1 MAVSLPTAADVR
13 KVREQA
19 AQNVAEQ
26 AEVARTPLLAV
37 LGAGDLAVATVSK
50 AVTDARVRAAER
62 REFVQTQVSELPQ
75 RLTADELR
83 KLVAELRAQA
93 ESAYESFAE
102 RGEKAWGKIRK
113 QPQVKQAI
121 ATIESYTEKLD
132 ARVDGFVD
140 DAHDAAEKAL
150 STVTRQARSTGEK
163 VARTT
168 QKVAADAA
176 KSVAELSETV
186 AAKGAE
192 VSTSVAAKG
201 AEVSEAV
208 AEKGAEAAKVIT
220 EAGDDAAHETRSV
233 ARKAANRTAPKV
245 APKDTARKP
254 ATRRTT
260 ANGTPSS

>member
-37 LGAGDLAVATVSK
+37 LGAGDYAVATVSK
-50 AVTDARVRAAER
+50 AVADARARAAER

-75 RLTADELR
+75 RLTTDELR

-93 ESAYESFAE
+93 ESTYEGFAE

-132 ARVDGFVD
+132 ARVDGLVD

-150 STVTRQARSTGEK
+150 STVTRQTRSTGEK

-168 QKVAADAA
+168 QKVAAEAA
-176 KSVAELSETV
+176 EKVTVVSETV
-186 AAKGAE
+186 AAKGAD
-192 VSTSVAAKG
+192 A
-201 AEVSEAV
+201 
-208 AEKGAEAAKVIT
+208 AEAIT
-220 EAGDDAAHETRSV
+220 EVGDEAAHEARS
-233 ARKAANRTAPKV
+233 ASRKAASRTAPKV
-245 APKDTARKP
+245 APKAAARKP

-260 ANGTPSS
+260 ANGSSDS

>member
-50 AVTDARVRAAER
+50 AVAEARTRAAER
-62 REFVQTQVSELPQ
+62 REFVQTQVSELPGK
-75 RLTADELR
+75 LTTDELR
-83 KLVAELRAQA
+83 KLVADLRAQA
-93 ESAYESFAE
+93 ESTYEGFAE

-132 ARVDGFVD
+132 TRVDGFVD
-140 DAHDAAEKAL
+140 DAHDVAEKAL
-150 STVTRQARSTGEK
+150 TTVTRQTRSTGEK
-163 VARTT
+163 VARGT
-168 QKVAADAA
+168 QKVAAEAAETVAA
-176 KSVAELSETV
+176 KSSEVSKTV

-192 VSTSVAAKG
+192 AA
-201 AEVSEAV
+201 ET
-208 AEKGAEAAKVIT
+208 IT
-220 EAGDDAAHETRSV
+220 EAGDEAAHETRSV
-233 ARKAANRTAPKV
+233 SRKAANRTAPK
-245 APKDTARKP
+245 ATSTTAVRKP

-260 ANGTPSS
+260 ANGSSSS

>member
-37 LGAGDLAVATVSK
+37 LGAGDYAVATVSK
-50 AVTDARVRAAER
+50 AVADARTRAAER
-62 REFVQTQVSELPQ
+62 REFVAELPQ
-75 RLTADELR
+75 RLTTDELR
-83 KLVAELRAQA
+83 KLVADLRAQA
-93 ESAYESFAE
+93 ESTYEGFAE

-132 ARVDGFVD
+132 ARVDDLVD

-150 STVTRQARSTGEK
+150 STVTRQTRSAGEK

-168 QKVAADAA
+168 QKVAAEAA
-176 KSVAELSETV
+176 ETVTEVSKEVSENV
-186 AAKGAE
+186 AAKGAD
-192 VSTSVAAKG
+192 AA
-201 AEVSEAV
+201 E
-208 AEKGAEAAKVIT
+208 VIT
-220 EAGDDAAHETRSV
+220 EAGDEAAHETRSV
-233 ARKAANRTAPKV
+233 TRKAANRTAPKV
-245 APKDTARKP
+245 APKTAARKP

-260 ANGTPSS
+260 ANGSSDS

>member
-19 AQNVAEQ
+19 AQNVADQ

-37 LGAGDLAVATVSK
+37 LGAGDYAVATVSK
-50 AVTDARVRAAER
+50 AVADARTRAAER

-75 RLTADELR
+75 RLSTDELR

-93 ESAYESFAE
+93 ESTYEEFAE

-121 ATIESYTEKLD
+121 STIESYTEKLD
-132 ARVDGFVD
+132 ARVDDLVD

-150 STVTRQARSTGEK
+150 TTVTRQTRSTGEK
-163 VARTT
+163 VARNT
-168 QKVAADAA
+168 QQVAAEAA
-176 KSVAELSETV
+176 EAVAEASQEVSETI

-192 VSTSVAAKG
+192 AAG
-201 AEVSEAV
+201 NIS
-208 AEKGAEAAKVIT
+208 
-220 EAGDDAAHETRSV
+220 EAGDEAAHETRSV
-233 ARKAANRTAPKV
+233 TRKAANRTAPKV
-245 APKDTARKP
+245 APKATASKP

-260 ANGTPSS
+260 ANGSSSS

>member
-37 LGAGDLAVATVSK
+37 LGAGDYAVATVSK
-50 AVTDARVRAAER
+50 AVADARTRAAER
-62 REFVQTQVSELPQ
+62 REFVAELPQ
-75 RLTADELR
+75 KLTTDELR
-83 KLVAELRAQA
+83 KLVADLRAQA
-93 ESAYESFAE
+93 ESTYEGFAE

-132 ARVDGFVD
+132 ARVDVLVD

-150 STVTRQARSTGEK
+150 STVTRQTRSTGEK
-163 VARTT
+163 VARGT
-168 QKVAADAA
+168 QKFAADAA
-176 KSVAELSETV
+176 ETVAKLSDEVSQTVAAKGSEASKTV
-186 AAKGAE
+186 AAKGAD
-192 VSTSVAAKG
+192 A
-201 AEVSEAV
+201 
-208 AEKGAEAAKVIT
+208 AEAIT
-220 EAGDDAAHETRSV
+220 EAGDEAAHETRSV

-245 APKDTARKP
+245 APKAAARKP

-260 ANGTPSS
+260 VNGSSDS

>member
-19 AQNVAEQ
+19 AQNVVEQ

-37 LGAGDLAVATVSK
+37 LGAGDYAVATVSK
-50 AVTDARVRAAER
+50 AVADARTRAAER
-62 REFVQTQVSELPQ
+62 REFVQTQVSELPH
-75 RLTADELR
+75 RLSTDELR
-83 KLVAELRAQA
+83 KLVADLRAQA
-93 ESAYESFAE
+93 ESTYEGFAE

-132 ARVDGFVD
+132 ARVDDLVD

-150 STVTRQARSTGEK
+150 TTVTRQTRSTGEK

-168 QKVAADAA
+168 QKFAAEAA
-176 KSVAELSETV
+176 GTVAEVSTEVSETV
-186 AAKGAE
+186 A
-192 VSTSVAAKG
+192 V
-201 AEVSEAV
+201 
-208 AEKGAEAAKVIT
+208 KGAEAAENIT
-220 EAGDDAAHETRSV
+220 EAGDEAAHETRSV
-233 ARKAANRTAPKV
+233 TRKAANRTAPKV
-245 APKDTARKP
+245 APKAAASKP

-260 ANGTPSS
+260 ANGSSSS